1 MLVPLSSRS
10 GTKQQDS
17 VRAGAGGGGGGGG
30 GGYCCW

>member
-17 VRAGAGGGGGGGG
+17 VRAGAGGGGGGG
-30 GGYCCW
+30 YCCW